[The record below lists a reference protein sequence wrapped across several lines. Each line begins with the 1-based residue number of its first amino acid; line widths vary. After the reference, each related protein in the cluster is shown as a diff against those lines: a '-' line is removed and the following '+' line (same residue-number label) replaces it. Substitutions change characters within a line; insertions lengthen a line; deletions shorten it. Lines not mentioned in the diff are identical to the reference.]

1 MRSARAAAWPTSTR
15 KQARVGTCSSSS
27 SRPTTRTSAASWWR
41 ACAERRYGDEGRSR
55 AGAARAGQAPD
66 NAPARPVRGRAGGL
80 LRDPLRPGLRAERRP
95 TGRDPAR
102 PFEGCLPGSADHR
115 LARRGRAPEG
125 VSGQL
130 PWRRH
135 APPPLSV
142 PRPRHPGG
150 RRERRAGGLGRGR
163 GRQAHDRRQ
172 RDRGERLMFTWY
184 LVFKFLHILAAI
196 VAVGLNITYG
206 VWSIRASNDPA
217 QLGFALKGVKF
228 LDDRIANPAYGVL
241 LVTGLVMVF
250 MQWKITALWIVIAL
264 ILFAAI
270 VVLGVAVYSPLLK
283 NQIRL
288 VEAGQTYSPV
298 YAPLAGLRR
307 RFGPGLGIIVLVIL
321 VMMVFKPSL

>member
-1 MRSARAAAWPTSTR
+1 
-15 KQARVGTCSSSS
+15 
-27 SRPTTRTSAASWWR
+27 
-41 ACAERRYGDEGRSR
+41 
-55 AGAARAGQAPD
+55 
-66 NAPARPVRGRAGGL
+66 
-80 LRDPLRPGLRAERRP
+80 
-95 TGRDPAR
+95 
-102 PFEGCLPGSADHR
+102 
-115 LARRGRAPEG
+115 
-125 VSGQL
+125 
-130 PWRRH
+130 
-135 APPPLSV
+135 
-142 PRPRHPGG
+142 
-150 RRERRAGGLGRGR
+150 
-163 GRQAHDRRQ
+163 
-172 RDRGERLMFTWY
+172 MFTWY

-217 QLGFALKGVKF
+217 HLGFALKGVKF

-288 VEAGQTYSPV
+288 VEAGQTSSPE
-298 YAPLAGLRR
+298 YARLAGLSR